1 MNIIN
6 LRDNMQKYQNFYFHS
21 VRFNFEILESILK
34 NGYILSREKAGIKES
49 NVTFNG
55 QKWISI
61 CKYFEY
67 YPWLDEELFRSAFQN
82 LVVDG
87 LAIVLNGDIK
97 ATKTLFTSYD
107 DLYSGLIKENNLI
120 RYSDCVDEYQIRDS
134 ISKEHFL
141 AILYPLLLK
150 SQIDKEKAC
159 LEYQQIKTMLIK
171 YNYKLPI
178 LDSSFSMIDSELNK
192 LEKNLKNK

>member
-1 MNIIN
+1 
-6 LRDNMQKYQNFYFHS
+6 MQKYQNFYFHS